1 MLRKLSLTLLT
12 TLLLMF
18 GLKPVV
24 AETIVESV
32 ARTGRLVV
40 GTSFD
45 LVPYAYFNQK
55 EELDGYSIDIVKLIQ
70 KQLEQ
75 ELGKTIEVDFVETNN
90 VAETFPKLISG
101 EIDIACNTVFTWE
114 RDRYVDFT
122 MRYSLSGIRLLVPAG
137 KASDSLADKKIG
149 VPPATFVQDA
159 MKLAYPQATIVAMET
174 LTEGVEAL
182 KAGQVDALAGDSVIL
197 DGVRQQIAPDDYKIF
212 PQLSEK
218 PYARYGVA
226 CIVPENNSTFLNLA
240 NYAIAKMMEGYLVG
254 DQESLDIVNKWFGPD
269 GVIQIIDP
277 KLIKEFYE
285 NTIIN
290 HEQIPFSN

>member
-1 MLRKLSLTLLT
+1 MLRKFYITLLS
-12 TLLLMF
+12 TLLLML
-18 GLKPVV
+18 GIKPVV
-24 AETIVESV
+24 AETVLESV
-32 ARTGRLVV
+32 ARTGKLVV

-45 LVPYAYFNQK
+45 TVPYAYFNKQ

-75 ELGKTIEVDFVETNN
+75 ELDKTIEVDFVEANSVT
-90 VAETFPKLISG
+90 ETLPKLTSG

-122 MRYSLSGIRLLVPAG
+122 IRYSLSGIRLLVTTAN
-137 KASDSLADKKIG
+137 ASDSFANKKIG
-149 VPPATFVQDA
+149 VPSATFVQDA
-159 MKLAYPQATIVAMET
+159 MELAYPQATLVSMAT
-174 LTEGVEAL
+174 LTEGVDAL

-197 DGVRQQIAPDDYKIF
+197 DGVRQQIAIDDYEIF

-226 CIVPENNSTFLNLA
+226 CMVRENNSGFLNIA
-240 NYAIAKMMEGYLVG
+240 NYAIAQMMEGYLVG
-254 DQESLDIVNKWFGPD
+254 EQKSLDIVNKWFGPD
-269 GVIQIIDP
+269 GVIEIIDRN
-277 KLIKEFYE
+277 LIKDFYE
-285 NTIIN
+285 NTITN

>member
-1 MLRKLSLTLLT
+1 MLRKLFITLVS
-12 TLLLMF
+12 TLLLIL
-18 GLKPVV
+18 GVKPVA
-24 AETIVESV
+24 AETVLESV
-32 ARTGRLVV
+32 ARTGKLIV

-55 EELDGYSIDIVKLIQ
+55 EEFDGYSIDIIKLIQ

-75 ELGKTIEVDFVETNN
+75 ELDKTIKVEFVETNS
-90 VAETFPKLISG
+90 VAETFPKLTSG

-114 RDRYVDFT
+114 RDRYVDYT
-122 MRYSLSGIRLLVPAG
+122 IRYGLSGIRLLVPTG
-137 KASDSLADKKIG
+137 KTSDSFANKKIG

-159 MKLAYPQATIVAMET
+159 VKLAYPQATIVPMAT
-174 LTEGVEAL
+174 LTEGVAAL

-197 DGVRQQIAPDDYKIF
+197 DGVRQQIATDDYKVV
-212 PQLSEK
+212 PQLPEK
-218 PYARYGVA
+218 PYARYGIA
-226 CIVPENNSTFLNLA
+226 CMVRDNNSSFLHIA

-254 DQESLDIVNKWFGPD
+254 DQQSLDIVNKWFGPE
-269 GVIQIIDP
+269 GVIEIIDP
-277 KLIKEFYE
+277 NLVKEFYE

>member
-1 MLRKLSLTLLT
+1 MFRKLSLTLLS
-12 TLLLMF
+12 TLLLML
-18 GLKPVV
+18 GVQPVV

-32 ARTGRLVV
+32 ARTGKLVV

-75 ELGKTIEVDFVETNN
+75 ELGKTIELDFVETNS
-90 VAETFPKLISG
+90 VIETLPKLTSG
-101 EIDIACNTVFTWE
+101 EIDIACNIVFTWE
-114 RDRYVDFT
+114 RNRYVDFT
-122 MRYSLSGIRLLVPAG
+122 MRYSLSGIRLLVPVG
-137 KASDSLADKKIG
+137 NASDSLADKKIG
-149 VPPATFVQDA
+149 VPSATFVKDA
-159 MKLAYPQATIVAMET
+159 MKLAYPQATLVPMET

-182 KAGQVDALAGDSVIL
+182 KAGQIDALAGDSVIL
-197 DGVRQQIAPDDYKIF
+197 DGVRQQIAPDDYKIL

-226 CIVPENNSTFLNLA
+226 CIVPENNSTFLNIA

-254 DQESLDIVNKWFGPD
+254 DQQSLDIVNKWFGPE
-269 GVIQIIDP
+269 GVIGIIDP
-277 KLIKEFYE
+277 NLIKNFYE

>member
-1 MLRKLSLTLLT
+1 MLRKISITLVSL
-12 TLLLMF
+12 LLLML
-18 GLKPVV
+18 GSKPVV
-24 AETIVESV
+24 AETVLESI
-32 ARTGRLVV
+32 ARTGKLVV

-45 LVPYAYFNQK
+45 RVPYAYFNQQ

-90 VAETFPKLISG
+90 ITEALPKLTSG
-101 EIDIACNTVFTWE
+101 EIDIACNTIFTWE

-122 MRYSLSGIRLLVPAG
+122 IRYSLSGIRLLVPVG
-137 KASDSLADKKIG
+137 KTSDSFADKKIG

-159 MKLAYPQATIVAMET
+159 MKLAYPQATLVPMAT
-174 LTEGVEAL
+174 LTEGVEAF

-197 DGVRQQIAPDDYKIF
+197 DGIRQQIAPDKYQIF

-226 CIVPENNSTFLNLA
+226 CMVPENNSGFLNIA

-254 DQESLDIVNKWFGPD
+254 DKESVDIVNKWFGPE
-269 GVIQIIDP
+269 GVIEIIDP
-277 KLIKEFYE
+277 NLVKEFYE

>member
-1 MLRKLSLTLLT
+1 
-12 TLLLMF
+12 MF

-101 EIDIACNTVFTWE
+101 EIDIACNTVFTCPYDGFRRE
-114 RDRYVDFT
+114 KN
-122 MRYSLSGIRLLVPAG
+122 S
-137 KASDSLADKKIG
+137 
-149 VPPATFVQDA
+149 
-159 MKLAYPQATIVAMET
+159 IV
-174 LTEGVEAL
+174 
-182 KAGQVDALAGDSVIL
+182 
-197 DGVRQQIAPDDYKIF
+197 
-212 PQLSEK
+212 
-218 PYARYGVA
+218 
-226 CIVPENNSTFLNLA
+226 
-240 NYAIAKMMEGYLVG
+240 
-254 DQESLDIVNKWFGPD
+254 
-269 GVIQIIDP
+269 
-277 KLIKEFYE
+277 
-285 NTIIN
+285 
-290 HEQIPFSN
+290 

>member
-1 MLRKLSLTLLT
+1 MLRKISITLVSS
-12 TLLLMF
+12 LLLML
-18 GLKPVV
+18 GINPVV
-24 AETIVESV
+24 AETVLESV
-32 ARTGRLVV
+32 ARTGKLVV

-45 LVPYAYFNQK
+45 RVPYAYFNQQ

-75 ELGKTIEVDFVETNN
+75 ELGKTIKVDFVEANN
-90 VAETFPKLISG
+90 VAEALPKLASG

-122 MRYSLSGIRLLVPAG
+122 IRYSLSGIRLLVPTG
-137 KASDSLADKKIG
+137 KTSDFFANKKIG

-159 MKLAYPQATIVAMET
+159 VKLAYPQATLVPMAT

-197 DGVRQQIAPDDYKIF
+197 DGVRQQIAIDDYEIL

-226 CIVPENNSTFLNLA
+226 CMVQENNSSFLNIA
-240 NYAIAKMMEGYLVG
+240 NYAIAKMMEGYLIG
-254 DQESLDIVNKWFGPD
+254 DQQSLDIVNKWFGPE
-269 GVIQIIDP
+269 GVIEIIDP
-277 KLIKEFYE
+277 SLIEDFYE

-290 HEQIPFSN
+290 HEQIPFDK